1 MQDVEEPARAP
12 GLTGNLFVGAKPP
25 KGVRMVTSAGE
36 KARLA
41 GLVTGQ
47 LLIVVRL
54 LSAIPVNRLLV
65 RQGG

>member
-1 MQDVEEPARAP
+1 
-12 GLTGNLFVGAKPP
+12 
-25 KGVRMVTSAGE
+25 MVTSAGE